1 MKTFRIIDANL
12 NRASEGLRV
21 IEEIGRFVYENAEA
35 VKNIK
40 ELRHKVR
47 KTAKE
52 FDNLLFSQRNSLTDC
67 GFEISQKETDAGK
80 TDTKNLAIRNFKRVQ
95 EALRVIEENF
105 KTEGYNNLAKEY
117 EKYRFLSYNIEKK
130 FFELNFKK
138 QNPLPGSI
146 YCITGEK
153 FSLGRSNI
161 FVVKEMIKAGVKII
175 QYREKEKNTAE
186 KYNEC
191 IEIRKLTKKA
201 GALFIVNDNID
212 LAIATDADGVHV
224 GQEDMPVKQARKLIG
239 NKIIGVSTHSPQQAE
254 KAVEDEADYIGV
266 GPIFK
271 TYTKKDVV
279 KPVGYEYL
287 NYVVENI
294 KIPFVAIGG
303 IKTHNIAEVAKR
315 GANCFAMITEIVAA
329 ENICEKIKNLI
340 TAINKTE

>member
-12 NRASEGLRV
+12 NRAAEGLRV
-21 IEEIGRFVYENAEA
+21 IEEINRFIYEASTIA
-35 VKNIK
+35 KNIK

-67 GFEISQKETDAGK
+67 GFEISQKENAKETDI
-80 TDTKNLAIRNFKRVQ
+80 KNLAIRNFKRV
-95 EALRVIEENF
+95 
-105 KTEGYNNLAKEY
+105 LAKEY